1 METGPETDTEEEQP
15 MKQVEQPAEQP
26 VEQAEQP
33 VEQPIAPRRKRGR
46 PRKHLI
52 TTEATIADITMF
64 ITQGT
69 TAFANWRSSEINGL
83 LEKGVFRVVN
93 LEDVP

>member
-1 METGPETDTEEEQP
+1 MEQP
-15 MKQVEQPAEQP
+15 MEQPVEQP

-33 VEQPIAPRRKRGR
+33 VEQPIALRRKRGR

-64 ITQGT
+64 IT
-69 TAFANWRSSEINGL
+69 
-83 LEKGVFRVVN
+83 
-93 LEDVP
+93 

>member
-1 METGPETDTEEEQP
+1 METGPESDTEEEQP
-15 MKQVEQPAEQP
+15 VEQPAEQP

-64 ITQGT
+64 IT
-69 TAFANWRSSEINGL
+69 
-83 LEKGVFRVVN
+83 
-93 LEDVP
+93 